1 MKSISGRNIPLYV
14 ITPVAE
20 KVMTLVGTDLS
31 GVTLLRSD
39 AVAVKTAARHDITIY
54 HINNG
59 AVEDKWSLPDA
70 SDAIRELS
78 R

>member
-1 MKSISGRNIPLYV
+1 
-14 ITPVAE
+14 
-20 KVMTLVGTDLS
+20 MTLLGDDLS
-31 GVTLLRSD
+31 DITLFRSD
-39 AVAVKTAARHDITIY
+39 AVAVKTAARHDVTLY

-70 SDAIRELS
+70 SDAMRELS